1 MAHSVTC
8 IDINLLGA
16 MKMRGPLQN
25 GLPEAGRRKHPAGNP
40 AWDAAAAPWRM
51 QPGACRC
58 LHLRCWL
65 AAVTATRL
73 LLKLSNPETRW
84 ADETPQTAP
93 VLLAGRSDS
102 VQDLGQALPGE
113 RARKHHECP
122 ADGPH
127 LRQQVLFELVQR
139 VGVLQRCN
147 KASSTHTVSS
157 RAGHPAD
164 GPQLRQQ
171 VRFVVVQCVGVLRM

>member
-1 MAHSVTC
+1 M
-8 IDINLLGA
+8 
-16 MKMRGPLQN
+16 
-25 GLPEAGRRKHPAGNP
+25 NP
-40 AWDAAAAPWRM
+40 SPRAPDVK
-51 QPGACRC
+51 PCRC

-65 AAVTATRL
+65 ATVTANRL
-73 LLKLSNPETRW
+73 LLELSNPETGS

-127 LRQQVLFELVQR
+127 LRQQILFELVQR

-157 RAGHPAD
+157 RAAT
-164 GPQLRQQ
+164 QLMGRNC
-171 VRFVVVQCVGVLRM
+171 VRFGSVL